1 MKETRKRAGLLRL
14 FEKMRPLLKNTPL
27 SRAEAAKVFSTFE
40 VRLVRSMLLLTN
52 SMNGGNPPGSDGKS
66 RNRDGK
72 SPKGSNNLKSAQRPE
87 DDRGPWFEFAGHPVH
102 APLALVAACIVSMLF
117 TTVAIALNYDLSAQ
131 LRFSSSAILERGEVW
146 RLFSYVLWNPPTIS
160 FALELLML
168 WWFGRELEAFFGRR
182 SFLKLCAGIVL
193 LPALAGV
200 AAGPFLPVQWIGLPG
215 DFALFVAF
223 ATMAPNVLLLFGVSA
238 KWTALIFLGVQVL
251 SYAAAHAW
259 GQLLHSLSAAAF
271 AFGYIRLQQGLW
283 ELPQFRLPQM
293 RPKLRVLEAVPVP
306 AAAEQAKPAK
316 SVHLALVP
324 DEDASALASIDP
336 LLEKISRNGIGSLS
350 TAERAQ
356 LELAREALLKKE
368 SSRP

>member
-1 MKETRKRAGLLRL
+1 
-14 FEKMRPLLKNTPL
+14 
-27 SRAEAAKVFSTFE
+27 
-40 VRLVRSMLLLTN
+40 
-52 SMNGGNPPGSDGKS
+52 MNGGTPPGSNGKN

-72 SPKGSNNLKSAQRPE
+72 DGKDAKGLPRTEDSG
-87 DDRGPWFEFAGHPVH
+87 DDRGAWFEFAGHPVH
-102 APLALVAACIVSMLF
+102 APLALVAASIGSMLF
-117 TTVAIALNYDLSAQ
+117 TTVAIALNYDLSGL
-131 LRFSSSAILERGEVW
+131 LRFSSGAILEQGEVW

-168 WWFGRELEAFFGRR
+168 WWFGRELESFFGRR
-182 SFLKLCAGIVL
+182 AFLKLCAGIVL
-193 LPALAGV
+193 LPALVGV
-200 AAGPFLPVQWIGLPG
+200 AAGPFLPTQWIGLPG

-238 KWTALIFLGVQVL
+238 KWTALIFLSVQVL
-251 SYAAAHAW
+251 SYAASHLW
-259 GQLLHSLSAAAF
+259 GQLLHSLSAATF

-283 ELPQFRLPQM
+283 ELPRLRLPDT

-306 AAAEQAKPAK
+306 VAATQSK
-316 SVHLALVP
+316 SLHPEVAL

-350 TAERAQ
+350 AEERAQ
-356 LELAREALLKKE
+356 LEMAREALLKKE

>member
-1 MKETRKRAGLLRL
+1 
-14 FEKMRPLLKNTPL
+14 
-27 SRAEAAKVFSTFE
+27 
-40 VRLVRSMLLLTN
+40 
-52 SMNGGNPPGSDGKS
+52 MNGGPPSGSNGKS
-66 RNRDGK
+66 QNRDGK
-72 SPKGSNNLKSAQRPE
+72 TPKGSQRTE

-102 APLALVAACIVSMLF
+102 APLALVGACIVSMLF
-117 TTVAIALNYDLSAQ
+117 TTVAIALNYDLSAL

-168 WWFGRELEAFFGRR
+168 WWFGRELEVFFGRR
-182 SFLKLCAGIVL
+182 TFLKLFAGIVL

-238 KWTALIFLGVQVL
+238 KWTALIFLGVQLL

-283 ELPQFRLPQM
+283 ELPQFRLPRV
-293 RPKLRVLEAVPVP
+293 RPKFRVLDAVPVP
-306 AAAEQAKPAK
+306 AVAEQTTP
-316 SVHLALVP
+316 VRLRVVQ
-324 DEDASALASIDP
+324 DEDAGALASIDP